1 MTQPSRR
8 TPPTSSQ
15 ANLSATSSR
24 GQVDKNTKSTSSSS
38 STSKTGD
45 KKPAGKAGHPPTEDN
60 TKSTSST
67 SSTSKTSAKKP
78 AGKAGHP
85 PTEDN
90 TKSTS
95 STSKTGA
102 KKPTGKAGHPP
113 AKDNTKL
120 YIGVGGGL
128 LLLLIVI
135 GCYMGGDK
143 EAAPVQAVA
152 APTKVAPYDELADYH
167 RMSISERKKVY
178 LEGCA
183 NDLKIEEAM
192 KSFPSAKD
200 SDPREQKRR
209 LMARAAKEKTIRSNF
224 ERELMN
230 KYHIKTE
237 KSFSQINADGVDNHW
252 K

>member
-24 GQVDKNTKSTSSSS
+24 SQVDKNTKSTSSSS

-67 SSTSKTSAKKP
+67 S
-78 AGKAGHP
+78 
-85 PTEDN
+85 
-90 TKSTS
+90 
-95 STSKTGA
+95 KTGA
-102 KKPTGKAGHPP
+102 KKPAGKAGHPP

-135 GCYMGGDK
+135 GCYMEGDK

-152 APTKVAPYDELADYH
+152 AAPTKAYDPLEPYKK
-167 RMSISERKKVY
+167 MSVSERKNVY
-178 LEGCA
+178 REGCA
-183 NDLKIEEAM
+183 IDKKVEAEMAKIPM
-192 KSFPSAKD
+192 TGDRAKD
-200 SDPREQKRR
+200 AKRHNVEAGIQGK
-209 LMARAAKEKTIRSNF
+209 LEAAVITKFKLNRQSYD
-224 ERELMN
+224 
-230 KYHIKTE
+230 K
-237 KSFSQINADGVDNHW
+237 INSDGVNNHW